1 MSMIKK
7 LNGSKNNSDVES
19 DYMSRALS
27 LVDIIE
33 QLPYTPVGTRFEA
46 EYGSEFYVG
55 TQTEPRPG
63 RQKVLKWKSN
73 DKEVSITEITVGA
86 TYHLIPDYIEI
97 SWQEAFGMI
106 KHVIDKGLGTHR
118 TGVFFNTDDGFQEI
132 TVIDDFEEDL
142 NVEDFIDLFRRK
154 FYKSNK

>member
-1 MSMIKK
+1 
-7 LNGSKNNSDVES
+7 
-19 DYMSRALS
+19 MSRTLS
-27 LVDIIE
+27 LADIIE
-33 QLPYTPVGTRFEA
+33 QLTELPLGTRFKTSA
-46 EYGSEFYVG
+46 GSELYVS
-55 TQTEPRPG
+55 TQPVLDTVSQR
-63 RQKVLKWKSN
+63 VLKWRSN
-73 DKEVSITEITVGA
+73 GDPVAITAQTVGA